1 LDSSKSWQSY
11 FNWDIR
17 CWPIGWRGIILM
29 WQNLKH
35 IANNA
40 VAFLSSSKIPP
51 GTPVALQESMR
62 NENHFKSKKFFLA
75 FSSFIGLLGFYLLS
89 VAILFLL
96 PTKNELIAG
105 YVTIFTKTIEI
116 IAIIVAVYL
125 GTQATIDFKYG
136 SNSNVNLDSTLTSE
150 QREEKI
156 IYEETVVYAE
166 KYKNDLSYAPI
177 DWVMTYE

>member
-1 LDSSKSWQSY
+1 MWDNIKNIASS
-11 FNWDIR
+11 
-17 CWPIGWRGIILM
+17 
-29 WQNLKH
+29 
-35 IANNA
+35 AA
-40 VAFLSSSKIPP
+40 AFLSSNKVPP

-96 PTKNELIAG
+96 PSKNELISG

-116 IAIIVAVYL
+116 VAIIVASYIGV
-125 GTQATIDFKYG
+125 QAAIDFKYG
-136 SNSNVNLDSTLTSE
+136 STSNTNLDATLTSE

-156 IYEETVVYAE
+156 IYQETIVYAE
-166 KYKNDLSYAPI
+166 KYKDDPSYAPI
-177 DWVMTYE
+177 EWAMSYE

>member
-1 LDSSKSWQSY
+1 
-11 FNWDIR
+11 
-17 CWPIGWRGIILM
+17 M
-29 WQNLKH
+29 WANLKN

-40 VAFLSSSKIPP
+40 ASFLSSNKVPP
-51 GTPVALQESMR
+51 GTPIELQSSLR

-75 FSSFIGLLGFYLLS
+75 FSSFIGLLAFYLLS
-89 VAILFLL
+89 VSILFLL

-116 IAIIVAVYL
+116 IAIIVAVYI

-136 SNSNVNLDSTLTSE
+136 STSNTNLDSVLTSE

-156 IYEETVVYAE
+156 IEEQTIVYAE
-166 KYKNDLSYAPI
+166 KYKNDPSYAPI
-177 DWVMTYE
+177 DWVFNQEQ